1 MGFFNLQDGGGSGR
15 LATVSSFFRLNVSAK
30 TNPRIFYSSRD
41 EGKAFNAI
49 STDASAVAGDIV
61 FYLKNDSTTDNLY
74 IKHLEF
80 HSVNAAVWKVFQV
93 TGTAAGGSVINSSN
107 LNLGSANVAEATSRG
122 DGAVTGLTN
131 VKQIGTH
138 RILAPNSA
146 IAVEYDSGTTG
157 AAEIDCFFH
166 YETIGKK

>member
-1 MGFFNLQDGGGSGR
+1 M
-15 LATVSSFFRLNVSAK
+15 
-30 TNPRIFYSSRD
+30 
-41 EGKAFNAI
+41 
-49 STDASAVAGDIV
+49 
-61 FYLKNDSTTDNLY
+61 
-74 IKHLEF
+74 
-80 HSVNAAVWKVFQV
+80 FQV

-138 RILAPNSA
+138 RNDANGEGEMDYDNALILAPNSA